1 MKTVFVITAMVTV
14 GVILTFIATTYIPAS
29 ICANRLRTLN
39 LHTEERAYLCG
50 HSVFA
55 EEVKKLYFLHIKQE
69 SNKLSQQEIYMATT
83 KFHPC
88 DLKPLVG
95 IAAMNMVIAA
105 EKGNSPEAKDTEK
118 IKDILTLCTNT
129 DYLITLTA
137 EEYVLIK
144 HWAEKDKK

>member
-1 MKTVFVITAMVTV
+1 
-14 GVILTFIATTYIPAS
+14 
-29 ICANRLRTLN
+29 
-39 LHTEERAYLCG
+39 
-50 HSVFA
+50 
-55 EEVKKLYFLHIKQE
+55 
-69 SNKLSQQEIYMATT
+69 MATT

-118 IKDILTLCTNT
+118 IKDILTLCTNAGN
-129 DYLITLTA
+129 LITLTA